1 MRVVVGGSVAVG
13 ASPGEAAPAVAAAAA
28 AVCNLA
34 GLSSPDPSP
43 VRNTSGYQ

>member
-1 MRVVVGGSVAVG
+1 MKGEVGGSVAVG
-13 ASPGEAAPAVAAAAA
+13 ASPGEVAPVVAAA

-43 VRNTSGYQ
+43 VRNTSGYR